1 MVQSNMKRTT
11 ILRQHMKRLL
21 VAIAAGLLA
30 FLLLYQGSGYFID
43 RYLERS
49 GYYASH
55 DRQYVRSLQDYV
67 DENQIASTDDDALTE
82 WGKQQ
87 GDFFYQ
93 IYSDDKLLFQYYSRG
108 SKSFQQAANLDFLEW
123 VSPYDVR
130 FTDGTYQVV
139 VFGGYYYKT
148 FKYMMAI
155 SVLGAFAVFLAVFL
169 PAIRRRT
176 SYITKLRDE
185 IEILGSG
192 DLDYEVTI
200 RGNDELTDLAENL
213 DQMRQAL
220 RHHMEEESRLTEERQ
235 TIVTKLS
242 HDIRTPLTSMNL
254 FADLLKRGDYETE
267 EQRDHYIDR
276 IQENAANLTNL
287 AEELFQAAKD
297 TGLAAAA
304 IETPSGIDVGDPVF
318 QTDGV
323 VGTDLGAASVS
334 QTAEG
339 AGGGASEQELGR
351 RVRLHAFVIDD
362 FSAGVIASV
371 NHKGDSDSTGAVT
384 GNILGALLG
393 YAAIEEKWKKDL
405 EIADVILEMADDLC
419 HGCLMSEDGS
429 YRDEDWVMKY
439 TRMHRAAR

>member
-1 MVQSNMKRTT
+1 MAQSNMKRTT

-30 FLLLYQGSGYFID
+30 FLLLYQGSGYFMD

-67 DENQIASTDDDALTE
+67 DKNLIASTDDDALAE
-82 WGKQQ
+82 WGKRQ

-130 FTDGTYQVV
+130 FTDGTFQVV

-176 SYITKLRDE
+176 RYITKLRDE

-192 DLDYEVTI
+192 DLDYEVTV

-267 EQRDHYIDR
+267 EQRDHYINR

-297 TGLAAAA
+297 TGRTAAAG
-304 IETPSGIDVGDPVF
+304 ETPSGIDVVSNLADAAEALRLAGFTV
-318 QTDGV
+318 QEYYAAA
-323 VGTDLGAASVS
+323 DLTASVEKHAFIRILDNIS
-334 QTAEG
+334 SNITRYADPGE
-339 AGGGASEQELGR
+339 AVRFACEERGGSAVMEFENAVGASEESGGSGIGLQNVRELMQKQGGS
-351 RVRLHAFVIDD
+351 VEIEQSENHFLIRL
-362 FSAGVIASV
+362 
-371 NHKGDSDSTGAVT
+371 
-384 GNILGALLG
+384 ILPA
-393 YAAIEEKWKKDL
+393 E
-405 EIADVILEMADDLC
+405 
-419 HGCLMSEDGS
+419 
-429 YRDEDWVMKY
+429 
-439 TRMHRAAR
+439 

>member
-1 MVQSNMKRTT
+1 MAQSNMKRTT

-21 VAIAAGLLA
+21 VAIAVGLLA

-43 RYLERS
+43 RYLDRS

-55 DRQYVRSLQDYV
+55 DRQYVSSLQDYV
-67 DENQIASTDDDALTE
+67 NENQIASTDDDALTE
-82 WGKQQ
+82 WGKRQ

-185 IEILGSG
+185 IEILDSG

-297 TGLAAAA
+297 TGQTAAAS
-304 IETPSGIDVGDPVF
+304 ETPSGIDVVSLLADAAEALRLAGFTVQEYYTAADSTASVEKHAF
-318 QTDGV
+318 TRVLDNISSNITRYADSGEAV
-323 VGTDLGAASVS
+323 RFACEERSGLIVMEFENAVGAPANSPANTWGRAKGEGGAARF
-334 QTAEG
+334 ARRC
-339 AGGGASEQELGR
+339 ANGR
-351 RVRLHAFVIDD
+351 ERNRGKETLAVFRTD
-362 FSAGVIASV
+362 F
-371 NHKGDSDSTGAVT
+371 
-384 GNILGALLG
+384 L
-393 YAAIEEKWKKDL
+393 L
-405 EIADVILEMADDLC
+405 EI
-419 HGCLMSEDGS
+419 
-429 YRDEDWVMKY
+429 
-439 TRMHRAAR
+439 

>member
-30 FLLLYQGSGYFID
+30 FLLLYQGIGYFMD
-43 RYLERS
+43 RYLESS
-49 GYYASH
+49 GYYTSH

-67 DENQIASTDDDALTE
+67 DENQIASTDDEALTE
-82 WGKQQ
+82 WGKRQ

-123 VSPYDVR
+123 ISPYDVR

-139 VFGGYYYKT
+139 VFGGYYYKP

-176 SYITKLRDE
+176 RYITKLRDE

-192 DLDYEVTI
+192 DLDYEVTV

-297 TGLAAAA
+297 TGQTAAAS
-304 IETPSGIDVGDPVF
+304 ETPSGIDVVSLLADAAEALRLAGFTVQEYYTAADS
-318 QTDGV
+318 T
-323 VGTDLGAASVS
+323 ASVEKHAFTRVLDNIS
-334 QTAEG
+334 SNITRYADSGEAVRFACEERSGLIVMEFENAVGASEESG
-339 AGGGASEQELGR
+339 AGGSGIGLQNVRELMQKQGGSVEIEQSENHFLI
-351 RVRLHAFVIDD
+351 RL
-362 FSAGVIASV
+362 
-371 NHKGDSDSTGAVT
+371 
-384 GNILGALLG
+384 ILPA
-393 YAAIEEKWKKDL
+393 E
-405 EIADVILEMADDLC
+405 
-419 HGCLMSEDGS
+419 
-429 YRDEDWVMKY
+429 
-439 TRMHRAAR
+439 

>member
-1 MVQSNMKRTT
+1 MQNNTKRTT

-21 VAIAAGLLA
+21 IAIAAGLLA
-30 FLLLYQGSGYFID
+30 FLLLYQGSGYFVD

-49 GYYASH
+49 GYYVSH

-93 IYSDDKLLFQYYSRG
+93 IYSDEKLLFQYYSRG

-192 DLDYEVTI
+192 DLDYEVTV

-297 TGLAAAA
+297 RGQTAAAS
-304 IETPSGIDVGDPVF
+304 ETPSGIDVVSLLA
-318 QTDGV
+318 DGAEALRLAGFTV
-323 VGTDLGAASVS
+323 QEYYTAADLTASVEKRAFTRVLDNIS
-334 QTAEG
+334 SNITRYADPGEAVRFACEERDG
-339 AGGGASEQELGR
+339 LIVMEFENAVGASEESGGSGIGLQNVRELMQ
-351 RVRLHAFVIDD
+351 
-362 FSAGVIASV
+362 
-371 NHKGDSDSTGAVT
+371 KQ
-384 GNILGALLG
+384 
-393 YAAIEEKWKKDL
+393 
-405 EIADVILEMADDLC
+405 
-419 HGCLMSEDGS
+419 DGS
-429 YRDEDWVMKY
+429 VEIEQSENHFLIRLILPAE
-439 TRMHRAAR
+439 

>member
-1 MVQSNMKRTT
+1 MAQSKMKRTT

-21 VAIAAGLLA
+21 IAIAAGLLA
-30 FLLLYQGSGYFID
+30 FLLLYQGSGYFMD

-55 DRQYVRSLQDYV
+55 DRQYVRSLQNYV
-67 DENQIASTDDDALTE
+67 DDNQIASTDDDALTE

-93 IYSDDKLLFQYYSRG
+93 VYSDEKLLFQYYSRG

-169 PAIRRRT
+169 PAIRKRT
-176 SYITKLRDE
+176 RYITKLRDE

-192 DLDYEVTI
+192 DLDYEVTV

-267 EQRDHYIDR
+267 EQRDHYINR

-297 TGLAAAA
+297 TGQAAAA
-304 IETPSGIDVGDPVF
+304 SKTPSGLDVVSPLADAAEALRLAGFTVQEYYAAAD
-318 QTDGV
+318 Q
-323 VGTDLGAASVS
+323 AASVEKHAFTRILDNITS
-334 QTAEG
+334 NITRYADPGKAVRFACEERSG
-339 AGGGASEQELGR
+339 SVVMEFENAVGVSEESDAGGSGIGLQNVQELMQKQGGS
-351 RVRLHAFVIDD
+351 VEIEQSENHFLIRL
-362 FSAGVIASV
+362 
-371 NHKGDSDSTGAVT
+371 
-384 GNILGALLG
+384 ILPA
-393 YAAIEEKWKKDL
+393 E
-405 EIADVILEMADDLC
+405 
-419 HGCLMSEDGS
+419 
-429 YRDEDWVMKY
+429 
-439 TRMHRAAR
+439 